1 MAIFDLELLIKTH
14 KQHLEVYM
22 ILKKIIISAFAMCF
36 LTGCL
41 QNVAFLGP
49 ALTVA
54 STGSVYQAGLS
65 YGSSQVI
72 KKMTGKTPT
81 ENVKSFLDNNN
92 NTVKEEEIYDEF
104 FVLVKD
110 KIEKKSNILNLANQ

>member
-1 MAIFDLELLIKTH
+1 
-14 KQHLEVYM
+14 M
-22 ILKKIIISAFAMCF
+22 ILKKIIISAFVMCF

-41 QNVAFLGP
+41 QNTAFLGP
-49 ALTVA
+49 AMTVA
-54 STGSVYQAGLS
+54 STGNLYQAGLS
-65 YGSSQVI
+65 YGSSEAI

-81 ENVKSFLDNNN
+81 ENVKSFFDSN
-92 NTVKEEEIYDEF
+92 NTTDKEEEIQDEF

>member
-1 MAIFDLELLIKTH
+1 
-14 KQHLEVYM
+14 M
-22 ILKKIIISAFAMCF
+22 ILNKIIISAFAMCF

-41 QNVAFLGP
+41 QNTAFLGP
-49 ALTVA
+49 AITIA

-65 YGSSQVI
+65 YGSSQAI

-81 ENVKSFLDNNN
+81 ENVKSFLDSN
-92 NTVKEEEIYDEF
+92 NTTVKEEEEIYDEF

>member
-1 MAIFDLELLIKTH
+1 
-14 KQHLEVYM
+14 M

-41 QNVAFLGP
+41 QNTAFLGP
-49 ALTVA
+49 AMTVA
-54 STGSVYQAGLS
+54 STGNVYQAGLS
-65 YGSSQVI
+65 YGTSKAI

-81 ENVKSFLDNNN
+81 ENVKSFLDSN
-92 NTVKEEEIYDEF
+92 NTTVKDEEIYDEF

-110 KIEKKSNILNLANQ
+110 KIGKKSNILNLANQ

>member
-1 MAIFDLELLIKTH
+1 
-14 KQHLEVYM
+14 M

-41 QNVAFLGP
+41 QNTAFIGP
-49 ALTVA
+49 IFTVA

-65 YGSSQVI
+65 YGSGQAI
-72 KKMTGKTPT
+72 KKITGKTPT
-81 ENVKSFLDNNN
+81 ENIKSFLDSN
-92 NTVKEEEIYDEF
+92 NTTDKEEEIYDEF

-110 KIEKKSNILNLANQ
+110 KIEKKSNILNLSNQ

>member
-1 MAIFDLELLIKTH
+1 
-14 KQHLEVYM
+14 M

-41 QNVAFLGP
+41 QNTAFLGP
-49 ALTVA
+49 TLTVA

>member
-1 MAIFDLELLIKTH
+1 
-14 KQHLEVYM
+14 M
-22 ILKKIIISAFAMCF
+22 ILNKIIISAFAMCF

-41 QNVAFLGP
+41 QNTAFLGP
-49 ALTVA
+49 AVTVA

-81 ENVKSFLDNNN
+81 ENVKSFLDSN
-92 NTVKEEEIYDEF
+92 NTTVIEEEIYDEF

>member
-1 MAIFDLELLIKTH
+1 
-14 KQHLEVYM
+14 M
-22 ILKKIIISAFAMCF
+22 ILKKIIISVFAMCF

-41 QNVAFLGP
+41 QNAAFLGP
-49 ALTVA
+49 AMTVA
-54 STGSVYQAGLS
+54 STGNLYQAGLS
-65 YGSSQVI
+65 YGSSQAI

-81 ENVKSFLDNNN
+81 ENVKSFLDSNNT
-92 NTVKEEEIYDEF
+92 TVKEEEIYDEF

>member
-1 MAIFDLELLIKTH
+1 
-14 KQHLEVYM
+14 M
-22 ILKKIIISAFAMCF
+22 ILKKIIISTFVMCF

-41 QNVAFLGP
+41 QNTAFLGP
-49 ALTVA
+49 AITVA
-54 STGSVYQAGLS
+54 STGNIYQAGLS
-65 YGSSQVI
+65 YGSSKAI

-81 ENVKSFLDNNN
+81 ENVKSFFDND
-92 NTVKEEEIYDEF
+92 NTTDKEEVYDEF

>member
-1 MAIFDLELLIKTH
+1 
-14 KQHLEVYM
+14 M

-41 QNVAFLGP
+41 QNTAFIGP
-49 ALTVA
+49 IFTVA

-65 YGSSQVI
+65 YGSSKAI

-81 ENVKSFLDNNN
+81 ENVKSFLDS
-92 NTVKEEEIYDEF
+92 NTIVKEEEIYDEF
-104 FVLVKD
+104 FVSVKD

>member
-1 MAIFDLELLIKTH
+1 
-14 KQHLEVYM
+14 M

-41 QNVAFLGP
+41 QNTAFLGP
-49 ALTVA
+49 AMTVA
-54 STGSVYQAGLS
+54 STGNLYQAGLS
-65 YGSSQVI
+65 YGSSQAI

-92 NTVKEEEIYDEF
+92 NTVKEEEEVHDEF

>member
-1 MAIFDLELLIKTH
+1 
-14 KQHLEVYM
+14 M

-41 QNVAFLGP
+41 QNAAFLGP
-49 ALTVA
+49 AVTVA
-54 STGSVYQAGLS
+54 STGNLYQAGLS

-81 ENVKSFLDNNN
+81 ENVKSFLDSNNT
-92 NTVKEEEIYDEF
+92 TVKEEEINDEF

-110 KIEKKSNILNLANQ
+110 KIEKKSNILNLVNQ

>member
-1 MAIFDLELLIKTH
+1 MS
-14 KQHLEVYM
+14 
-22 ILKKIIISAFAMCF
+22 LKKIIISAFVMCF

-41 QNVAFLGP
+41 QNTALLGP
-49 ALTVA
+49 GLTIA
-54 STGSVYQAGLS
+54 STGNVYQAGLS
-65 YGSSQVI
+65 YGSSKVI
-72 KKMTGKTPT
+72 KKMSGKTPT

-92 NTVKEEEIYDEF
+92 NTVKEEEVHDEF

>member
-1 MAIFDLELLIKTH
+1 
-14 KQHLEVYM
+14 M

-41 QNVAFLGP
+41 QNTALLGP

-81 ENVKSFLDNNN
+81 ENVKSFLDSNS
-92 NTVKEEEIYDEF
+92 TPVKEEEIYDEF

>member
-1 MAIFDLELLIKTH
+1 
-14 KQHLEVYM
+14 M
-22 ILKKIIISAFAMCF
+22 ILNKIIISTFAMCF

-41 QNVAFLGP
+41 QNTAFLGP
-49 ALTVA
+49 AITVA
-54 STGSVYQAGLS
+54 STGNIYQAGLS

-81 ENVKSFLDNNN
+81 ENVKSFLDSN
-92 NTVKEEEIYDEF
+92 NTTVIEEEIYDEF
-104 FVLVKD
+104 FVSVKG

>member
-41 QNVAFLGP
+41 QNTAFLGP
-49 ALTVA
+49 AMTVT
-54 STGSVYQAGLS
+54 STGNLYQAGLS
-65 YGSSQVI
+65 YGSSQAI
-72 KKMTGKTPT
+72 KKMTGKTAA
-81 ENVKSFLDNNN
+81 ENVKSFLDSNNT
-92 NTVKEEEIYDEF
+92 TVKEEEIYDEF